1 MGQES
6 TGELPDSGDS
16 AFDGE
21 HQRILLCWVISSS
34 TCFLSEDRRITE
46 CIWGLSFTQMMWKAE
61 VEGIRGVDKNI
72 PEIIWAEQR
81 RKWRHEKFD
90 ALGEIPGD

>member
-34 TCFLSEDRRITE
+34 TCFLSEDRITE
-46 CIWGLSFTQMMWKAE
+46 CIWGLGFTQMM
-61 VEGIRGVDKNI
+61 
-72 PEIIWAEQR
+72 
-81 RKWRHEKFD
+81 
-90 ALGEIPGD
+90 